1 MSKYSERLMDH
12 FQNPRNV
19 GVLEDADGV
28 GKVSSDVCGDIMH
41 LYIKADDGKI
51 TDAKYTTFGCAA
63 AVASGS
69 MLTEMIIGAP
79 VEETVRITTGDI
91 VENLDGV
98 PEPKVHCSL
107 LAADCLRLATEDYH
121 RKRGKDHR
129 KRSTDGKV

>member
-79 VEETVRITTGDI
+79 VEEATRITTGDI

-107 LAADCLRLATEDYH
+107 LAADCLRLAIEDY
-121 RKRGKDHR
+121 RKRG
-129 KRSTDGKV
+129 TDGRM